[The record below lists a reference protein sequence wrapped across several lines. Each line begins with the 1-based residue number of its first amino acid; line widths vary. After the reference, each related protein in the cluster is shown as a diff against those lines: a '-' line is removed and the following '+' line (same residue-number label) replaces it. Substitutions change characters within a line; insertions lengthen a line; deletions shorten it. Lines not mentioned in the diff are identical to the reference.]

1 MFADLYLPLILHLYL
16 WHIKIHM
23 KYFKITAIV
32 GLSLLSC
39 SSNGQTPTSVKVQTH
54 NKVAKN
60 SRPNTLAQQFNNPS
74 VQQKQQVIDIYNQLT
89 DEERAAQMIMIA
101 SSETLGFPYASHVKQ
116 KIDKGV
122 AGNVIFLKG
131 TTTNFKKQETY
142 LSNSITKGLLPIF
155 GCDCEPSLFHYKFTD
170 KKRML
175 PTSKLQDSLKIV
187 QSLDTINRV
196 MEDLHINI
204 NFAPVVDMAVNKEII
219 SNRSMSTDPK
229 KLVYLNSIF
238 VNHEQNN
245 NIAATIKHF
254 PGHGAVTGDTHH
266 NKVWINGKM
275 TELENFRNVIKKS
288 DPLLVMIGHISIKNN
303 PEGYNTE
310 NGIPSS
316 ISRKIVTDLLKKD
329 IGFTGIATTDAL
341 NMGAVKNI
349 PNADFE
355 AVKAGIDLVLMPNNP
370 EKLHAQLTAALK
382 ANDALAKQ
390 IETSVKK
397 IILLKVITGRVK

>member
-1 MFADLYLPLILHLYL
+1 
-16 WHIKIHM
+16 M

-32 GLSLLSC
+32 GLSILSC

-54 NKVAKN
+54 NKVATN

-101 SSETLGFPYASHVKQ
+101 SSETLGFPYASYVKP

-254 PGHGAVTGDTHH
+254 PGHGTVIGDTHH